1 MWGFPSRRSNPFLLS
16 GPALDWLDLEMEAN
30 EREDQALEVL
40 DQIVETTQAVRV
52 SGLVDVHQRAN
63 LAGGEADVFVS
74 DDDLQLLTANTVRL
88 GPEGVV
94 LGHDLAVLDD
104 PLEFVHHGGVD
115 EGLLPDHG
123 VVLVVAVIGVPG
135 NTDRENYYYQNILNF
150 FNFKILNCISH
161 LSLPSGRNSNS
172 RNS

>member
-1 MWGFPSRRSNPFLLS
+1 
-16 GPALDWLDLEMEAN
+16 MEADQ
-30 EREDQALEVL
+30 REDETLEVL
-40 DQIVETTQAVRV
+40 DQVVETAETVGVA
-52 SGLVDVHQRAN
+52 GLVDIHQGAD

-135 NTDRENYYYQNILNF
+135 DTNRENY
-150 FNFKILNCISH
+150 
-161 LSLPSGRNSNS
+161 
-172 RNS
+172 

>member
-1 MWGFPSRRSNPFLLS
+1 
-16 GPALDWLDLEMEAN
+16 MEADQ
-30 EREDQALEVL
+30 REDETLEVL
-40 DQIVETTQAVRV
+40 DQVVETAETVGVA
-52 SGLVDVHQRAN
+52 GLVDIHQGAD

-123 VVLVVAVIGVPG
+123 VVLVVAVIGVPELAIRTELELEELVTKLALVA
-135 NTDRENYYYQNILNF
+135 NVVTKVE
-150 FNFKILNCISH
+150 ISVGH
-161 LSLPSGRNSNS
+161 YLS
-172 RNS
+172 